1 MINSGGDTSNNLVTG
16 LFRRLID
23 LALQDDLLALD
34 AAGLAAAVE
43 EVDVAELPQRI
54 GELASTWVAKAL
66 ADVHEDDRAAAA
78 QQLATELMATI
89 NRTTADPL
97 IAQDETLASPISEL
111 TAIEP
116 LDPTGNII
124 PIKRPLTPI
133 GDTVL
138 LTNARGEPAQDQ
150 TTDLTPFDI
159 TPYPFQKAMLEQLQ
173 VERRRGRPHSLVVAA
188 TGTGKTVMAALDY
201 RHLRTQLDSAKLLF
215 IAHRKEILR
224 QSRTTFRHVLRNG
237 SFGEEWVDGQTP
249 SEWNH
254 VFASIQSLAANGLDN
269 LAVSRV

>member
-1 MINSGGDTSNNLVTG
+1 MAAGGNTSNNLVTG

-66 ADVHEDDRAAAA
+66 ADVHEDDRPAAA

-97 IAQDETLASPISEL
+97 LTQGETLASPISEL

-133 GDTVL
+133 GDTL
-138 LTNARGEPAQDQ
+138 LRVGSP
-150 TTDLTPFDI
+150 LLSI
-159 TPYPFQKAMLEQLQ
+159 TLIHRSE
-173 VERRRGRPHSLVVAA
+173 ERRGLV
-188 TGTGKTVMAALDY
+188 
-201 RHLRTQLDSAKLLF
+201 
-215 IAHRKEILR
+215 
-224 QSRTTFRHVLRNG
+224 
-237 SFGEEWVDGQTP
+237 
-249 SEWNH
+249 
-254 VFASIQSLAANGLDN
+254 
-269 LAVSRV
+269 

>member
-1 MINSGGDTSNNLVTG
+1 MIASGQSSGSTSGLVTG

-23 LALQDDLLALD
+23 LALADDLLALD

-66 ADVHEDDRAAAA
+66 ADVHEDDRPAAA
-78 QQLATELMATI
+78 QQLATELMAAI
-89 NRTTADPL
+89 NRTSTTADPL
-97 IAQDETLASPISEL
+97 LAQDETLASPISEL

-138 LTNARGEPAQDQ
+138 LTNARGEPTLSKEIEAEIDSADRIDIVLAFIRW
-150 TTDLTPFDI
+150 TGIRNLITALTE
-159 TPYPFQKAMLEQLQ
+159 TP
-173 VERRRGRPHSLVVAA
+173 RRRQTSAGHHHHLHRLNRGQGARQAAGPGRRGQGQLRHDHHPAACQGVA
-188 TGTGKTVMAALDY
+188 L
-201 RHLRTQLDSAKLLF
+201 
-215 IAHRKEILR
+215 
-224 QSRTTFRHVLRNG
+224 
-237 SFGEEWVDGQTP
+237 P
-249 SEWNH
+249 S
-254 VFASIQSLAANGLDN
+254 
-269 LAVSRV
+269 

>member
-1 MINSGGDTSNNLVTG
+1 MIDGGGATSNNFVTG

-23 LALQDDLLALD
+23 LALADDLLALD

-66 ADVHEDDRAAAA
+66 ADVHEDDRPAAA

-97 IAQDETLASPISEL
+97 LAQDEALASPISEL

-173 VERRRGRPHSLVVAA
+173 VERRRGRPHSLVVASQRYRQDGHGHTRLPPPA
-188 TGTGKTVMAALDY
+188 HPARFGQAAVHRPSQGDPAPEPH
-201 RHLRTQLDSAKLLF
+201 HL
-215 IAHRKEILR
+215 
-224 QSRTTFRHVLRNG
+224 
-237 SFGEEWVDGQTP
+237 P
-249 SEWNH
+249 PC
-254 VFASIQSLAANGLDN
+254 AA
-269 LAVSRV
+269 

>member
-97 IAQDETLASPISEL
+97 LAADEALASPISEL
-111 TAIEP
+111 TASQTP
-116 LDPTGNII
+116 HTPTKNRSSASS
-124 PIKRPLTPI
+124 PTAPKTPAPTSTPI
-133 GDTVL
+133 RSKNSSKLAPKPASRSSSWAQTKTASPPPKHSACNEATPATSPHQVPAHAVYSKKSAAPSP
-138 LTNARGEPAQDQ
+138 NNEAEP
-150 TTDLTPFDI
+150 
-159 TPYPFQKAMLEQLQ
+159 QKNDSS
-173 VERRRGRPHSLVVAA
+173 RKTSCSPHASPRA
-188 TGTGKTVMAALDY
+188 KS
-201 RHLRTQLDSAKLLF
+201 SA
-215 IAHRKEILR
+215 
-224 QSRTTFRHVLRNG
+224 
-237 SFGEEWVDGQTP
+237 
-249 SEWNH
+249 
-254 VFASIQSLAANGLDN
+254 
-269 LAVSRV
+269 

>member
-89 NRTTADPL
+89 NRTTASQTPHTPTKNRSSASSPTAPKTPAPTSTPIRSKNSSKL
-97 IAQDETLASPISEL
+97 APKPASRSSSWAQTKTASPPPKHSACNEA
-111 TAIEP
+111 TPATSPHQVPAHAVYSKKSAAPSPNNEAEP
-116 LDPTGNII
+116 
-124 PIKRPLTPI
+124 
-133 GDTVL
+133 
-138 LTNARGEPAQDQ
+138 
-150 TTDLTPFDI
+150 
-159 TPYPFQKAMLEQLQ
+159 QKNDSS
-173 VERRRGRPHSLVVAA
+173 RKTSCSPHASPRA
-188 TGTGKTVMAALDY
+188 KS
-201 RHLRTQLDSAKLLF
+201 SA
-215 IAHRKEILR
+215 
-224 QSRTTFRHVLRNG
+224 
-237 SFGEEWVDGQTP
+237 
-249 SEWNH
+249 
-254 VFASIQSLAANGLDN
+254 
-269 LAVSRV
+269 